1 MNLVPVTEFLVK
13 SVVKE
18 PDLVSVKQY
27 DEDDTIVLEVL
38 ASSSDMPYLIGRGG
52 NVASAIR
59 TVVIAASFTEE
70 NRKKIKI
77 NFDSF

>member
-1 MNLVPVTEFLVK
+1 MDLVPITEFLVK
-13 SVVKE
+13 SAVKA

-27 DEDDTIVLEVL
+27 EEDENTVLEVL
-38 ASSSDMPYLIGRGG
+38 VSSSDMPYLIGRGG
-52 NVASAIR
+52 NVASSIR
-59 TVVIAASFTEE
+59 TIVIAASFTQK